1 MRAPAFELVTG
12 RSRFPYTAWSA
23 RSPDACRRALT
34 RSSGS
39 GARTSTGAP
48 VAGCSNASR
57 AACRNC
63 LHSPCLSARA
73 RTRGRRPPGWPI
85 ASRCARI
92 WCVRPVSS
100 VTRSSVSSGSARS
113 VSKWVTA
120 WCGSSVSV
128 EIRVRTRRSRPSG
141 ASIVP
146 RRAGG
151 RPSTS
156 ARYSRVISRA
166 RSAACSAA
174 WVARRA
180 PAAAGRT
187 CRGRAG
193 ARRPGARGPA
203 RRPRGR
209 RAPARACPRALPV
222 PGMDDDARR
231 LVDHEQVLVL
241 VGDPEPRRRDVGARR
256 RLRLGSHVDRLAAGE
271 HVALGLGRAVDAHEP
286 GVDQPLRLARACRRA
301 SARKTSSRSPAAS
314 GTAPRSLRLARARR
328 SARSRRT

>member
-1 MRAPAFELVTG
+1 MLEREPRRVQEL
-12 RSRFPYTAWSA
+12 P
-23 RSPDACRRALT
+23 
-34 RSSGS
+34 
-39 GARTSTGAP
+39 
-48 VAGCSNASR
+48 
-57 AACRNC
+57 
-63 LHSPCLSARA
+63 ARA
-73 RTRGRRPPGWPI
+73 RAAPRCRIRGRRRPGWPI
-85 ASRCARI
+85 ASRWARI

-156 ARYSRVISRA
+156 ARYSRVICARA
-166 RSAACSAA
+166 QCGLQRGVGAP
-174 WVARRA
+174 RRA
-180 PAAAGRT
+180 PAAAGPT

-203 RRPRGR
+203 RRR
-209 RAPARACPRALPV
+209 RAPRAPGRACPARARGRDGRRRPAACRSRT
-222 PGMDDDARR
+222 GARPR
-231 LVDHEQVLVL
+231 RRS
-241 VGDPEPRRRDVGARR
+241 GTRRRRDVGARR
-256 RLRLGSHVDRLAAGE
+256 GLGRARSATRSPPGQ
-271 HVALGLGRAVDAHEP
+271 HVALGLRA
-286 GVDQPLRLARACRRA
+286 RRRRARARRRSAAAALVRVPAA

-314 GTAPRSLRLARARR
+314 SGTRSSL
-328 SARSRRT
+328 T